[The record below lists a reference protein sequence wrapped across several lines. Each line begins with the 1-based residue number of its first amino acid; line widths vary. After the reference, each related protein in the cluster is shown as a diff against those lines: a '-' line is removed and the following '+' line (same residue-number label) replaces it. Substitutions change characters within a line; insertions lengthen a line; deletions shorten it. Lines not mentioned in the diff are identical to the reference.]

1 MIRVALS
8 ALFANWKLALAGA
21 AIGAA
26 ALGAGG
32 LYLKGRAD
40 GRAAGEADAKTA
52 VIRQLKERNITDEKV
67 FRLPAA
73 DLCRELGGVFRDG
86 QCH

>member
-1 MIRVALS
+1 MIRALLS
-8 ALFANWKLALAGA
+8 AVLANWKLALAGA
-21 AIGAA
+21 IVGGVALSIGSA
-26 ALGAGG
+26 
-32 LYLKGRAD
+32 YVKGRGD

-73 DLCRELGGVFRDG
+73 DLCRELGGVWRDG
-86 QCH
+86 LCH

>member
-1 MIRVALS
+1 MIALLLS
-8 ALFANWKLALAGA
+8 KWKLALAGGLVGVVLLS
-21 AIGAA
+21 IGSA
-26 ALGAGG
+26 
-32 LYLKGRAD
+32 YLKGRAD

-52 VIRQLKERNITDEKV
+52 VIRQLKERNITDDKV

>member
-1 MIRVALS
+1 MIALLLS
-8 ALFANWKLALAGA
+8 KWKLALAGGLVGVVLLS
-21 AIGAA
+21 IGSA
-26 ALGAGG
+26 
-32 LYLKGRAD
+32 YLKGRAD